1 MVVALDSRKR
11 QVLIKL
17 KALSVSVP
25 GDELYFGIGEPLG
38 GQECEHLMSQ
48 QVRMNAP
55 VDAGQV
61 GIPANDL
68 LDPPGRKWLV
78 QSRLKQKVVAFIGIH
93 ISLQGQ
99 PEVRRKEN
107 IPVLAPFAVVYKDL
121 AAIEV
126 HVADPNV
133 DQLAYPDGRVKHQL
147 EHQFVLG
154 ITALLHSLEELLELS
169 QRQQLRQSPL
179 FLGLFHL

>member
-61 GIPANDL
+61 GILAHYL
-68 LDPPGRKWLV
+68 LNSPGRKWLI
-78 QSRLKQKVVAFIGIH
+78 QPRLK
-93 ISLQGQ
+93 
-99 PEVRRKEN
+99 KEITIWMSVN
-107 IPVLAPFAVVYKDL
+107 I
-121 AAIEV
+121 
-126 HVADPNV
+126 
-133 DQLAYPDGRVKHQL
+133 
-147 EHQFVLG
+147 
-154 ITALLHSLEELLELS
+154 AL
-169 QRQQLRQSPL
+169 
-179 FLGLFHL
+179 